1 MKDFTLCEECNR
13 RIERGQYCLICGNV
27 YAENDYETKMMYCPD
42 CCKWIHMEC
51 EGLNSDEYECLAEL
65 PEEIPY
71 VCKLCHTSDVWPRW
85 YQEVR
90 EEIQAGF
97 EKVTLLYYVFC
108 DCLDLYV
115 AYVIMFSVIAVI
127 YT

>member
-1 MKDFTLCEECNR
+1 MNDFTLCEECSQ
-13 RIERGQYCLICGNV
+13 RIERGQYCLICRNI
-27 YAENDYETKMMYCPD
+27 YLEDDYDTKMMYCSS

-51 EGLNSDEYECLAEL
+51 EGLNNDEYECLADL

-71 VCKLCHTSDVWPRW
+71 VCKLCHGSYVWPTW

-97 EKVTLLYYVFC
+97 EKVFFTVFWLL
-108 DCLDLYV
+108 
-115 AYVIMFSVIAVI
+115 
-127 YT
+127 